1 MIDTNLEMT
10 DKIGYLLFK
19 KGIIDSTMLEKAL
32 IAKAND
38 KSKIKRN
45 LAQILVQD
53 FHYDHDL
60 IFREVAILYAFR
72 ELDIHIDEIPQEK
85 LNSIKQ
91 MITGSGEQLKNE
103 MLEHKVIPFAYD
115 ERIKD
120 KLILAAIDPT
130 DRNIPKIAFGLNA
143 KKYEVIYIRKK
154 DYEKLIQ
161 IILPP
166 ENVYLKMM
174 EEAAPEF
181 QIDQIEKDENALDEE
196 ALDAEINKSALIN
209 LVEGALVEGVRKG
222 ASDVHFVPKSGNKTE
237 ILFRVDGNLQLWHIQ
252 DSTLPEAV
260 IAVVKDRSKGMDRFE
275 RERAQDGFIQ
285 REIDGHII
293 RFRVSVLPMVGTELK
308 NKFESVVIRIL
319 DDRKVIKD
327 LDKLGLAG
335 YAKDSFQRAISQPQG
350 MVILTGPTGSGKSTT
365 LVAALYQ
372 VIDPTVNVLT
382 VEDPVEYVIEGARQ
396 LKIGYRMNFEQAI
409 RSILRHDPD
418 IVLVGEMRDRETAEI
433 AIKLANT
440 GHLTFSTLHTNDA
453 ASAVARLYKMGIE
466 PFLIAYAINIIVAQ
480 RLIRRL
486 CPDCKKKVTNF
497 DEAVMNAARLNI
509 AEWRNHKV
517 YEAKG
522 CDKCGGTGYKGRIAI
537 HEALYFTKEIRQII
551 VRSGIE
557 VDEEKIRIQAKK
569 DGSLSLRDAG
579 LEKVKLGLSSIEEVL
594 ASTTEE

>member
-1 MIDTNLEMT
+1 MIDANLEMT

-19 KGIIDSTMLEKAL
+19 KGIIDAAMLEKAL
-32 IAKAND
+32 NAKTND
-38 KSKIKRN
+38 RSKIKRN

-53 FHYDHDL
+53 FNYDHDT

-72 ELDIHIDEIPQEK
+72 ELEVRPDEVPHEK
-85 LNSIKQ
+85 LNAIKL
-91 MITGSGEQLKNE
+91 MINGAGEQMKNQ
-103 MLEHKVIPFAYD
+103 MLAHKIIPFMYD

-143 KKYEVIYIRKK
+143 KKYEVLYIRKK
-154 DYEKLIQ
+154 DYEKLILT
-161 IILPP
+161 ILPP

-174 EEAAPEF
+174 EEVAPEI
-181 QIDQIEKDENALDEE
+181 QIDKDEGALDEE

-209 LVEGALVEGVRKG
+209 LVEGALVEGVRRG
-222 ASDVHFVPKSGNKTE
+222 ASDIHFIPKSGNKTE
-237 ILFRVDGNLQLWHIQ
+237 ILIRIDGNLQPWHMQ
-252 DSTLPEAV
+252 EGTLPEAV

-275 RERAQDGFIQ
+275 REKAQDGFIQ

-319 DDRKVIKD
+319 DDRKVMKD
-327 LDKLGLAG
+327 LGKLGLAG
-335 YAKDSFQRAISQPQG
+335 YAKEAFEKAINQPQG

-372 VIDPTVNVLT
+372 VINPTVNVLT

-396 LKIGYRMNFEQAI
+396 LKIGYKMNFEQAI

-418 IVLVGEMRDRETAEI
+418 IVLVGEMRDKETADI

-453 ASAVARLYKMGIE
+453 PSAVARLYKMGIE

-480 RLIRRL
+480 RLIKKL
-486 CPDCKKKVTNF
+486 CPDCKKKMVNF
-497 DEAVMNAARLNI
+497 DETIMEAARLNI
-509 AEWRNHKV
+509 AEWRNFKV

-522 CDKCGGTGYKGRIAI
+522 CAKCGGTGYKGRIAI

-551 VRSGIE
+551 VGSGIE
-557 VDEEKIRIQAKK
+557 VDEEKIRLQARK
-569 DGSLSLRDAG
+569 DGSLSLREAG
-579 LEKVKLGLSSIEEVL
+579 LEKVKLGISSIEEVL
-594 ASTTEE
+594 ASTSED